1 MKTPQNT
8 QIPQETQIRAF
19 KSWLK
24 TSEGIKAVQQSRDQ
38 AKEEAVFIE
47 SISQV
52 EVQKLK
58 EPFTIKP

>member
-1 MKTPQNT
+1 MKTFQNT

-24 TSEGIKAVQQSRDQ
+24 TSEGIMAVQQSRDQ